1 LVLICIVVHATP
13 ALASPTMIRL
23 GYSDCATCHVSP
35 QGGGLLTPYG
45 RGIDVA
51 QSLRRRHH
59 RATTAENALCVTRLQ
74 AWFGAPPRRVEP
86 DLDSKFIILRP

>member
-1 LVLICIVVHATP
+1 MQLSRALVGVLICIVVHATP

-35 QGGGLLTPYG
+35 QGGGLLTSYG

-51 QSLRRRHH
+51 QSPHVATIAQQPLR
-59 RATTAENALCVTRLQ
+59 TLSV
-74 AWFGAPPRRVEP
+74 
-86 DLDSKFIILRP
+86 